1 LVLIEPYPNA
11 DGSDW
16 LPISRINNSNNQQPL
31 VIISVWVEAMIDE
44 RNPGAINYF
53 DRRIDNFDD
62 IYKRDRKGMMAWLD
76 KTLRASVRERF
87 DLAFELLGDMTGK
100 SVIDIGCGSG
110 RYMFEAV
117 QRGASD
123 VVGLD
128 AASGALE
135 AARKMAT
142 KLGME
147 KKVQF
152 IESDFLDLKIE
163 RKFDVVFA
171 VGYFDY
177 ILTPQAHLEKML
189 KLSNHF
195 FFASFPRLWHPLTPI
210 RKTRLA
216 LNHCPVRFY
225 SKTRIADMIRQAGQ
239 ADYELRIVSRD
250 FTLIVNK

>member
-1 LVLIEPYPNA
+1 
-11 DGSDW
+11 
-16 LPISRINNSNNQQPL
+16 
-31 VIISVWVEAMIDE
+31 MIDE
-44 RNPGAINYF
+44 RNPGAISYF
-53 DRRIDNFDD
+53 DRRIDDFDN
-62 IYKRDRKGMMAWLD
+62 IYQSDRKGLMAWLD

-87 DLAFELLGDMTGK
+87 NLAFELLGDLTGK
-100 SVIDIGCGSG
+100 SVLDIGCGSG

-117 QRGASD
+117 RRGASD

-135 AARKMAT
+135 TARKMAT

-177 ILTPQAHLEKML
+177 ILTPHAHLVKML
-189 KLSNHF
+189 ELSKHF
-195 FFASFPRLWHPLTPI
+195 FFASFPQLWHPLTPV
-210 RKTRLA
+210 RKTRLT

-225 SKTRIADMIRQAGQ
+225 SKARIVKMMYQAGLD
-239 ADYELRIVSRD
+239 DYELRTVSRD
-250 FTLIVNK
+250 FALIVNK